1 MRGAERAPGG
11 VNVWLR
17 SGRLA
22 LVSTDKVVYLFD
34 ENGERRDKFKTK
46 PAEANSPNTY
56 VVRAMAFSPDSTK
69 LAIAQS
75 DNIVFVYRCGAGWA
89 WLWLGSDCAPS

>member
-1 MRGAERAPGG
+1 MLP
-11 VNVWLR
+11 LC

-22 LVSTDKVVYLFD
+22 VVSTDRVVYLFD

-46 PAEANSPNTY
+46 PSDPNGASTY
-56 VVRAMAFSPDSTK
+56 IVRAMAFSPDSTK

-75 DNIVFVYRCGAGWA
+75 DNIVFVYRCGQGHSRLLGGAGA
-89 WLWLGSDCAPS
+89 RAGHMFSLVAL